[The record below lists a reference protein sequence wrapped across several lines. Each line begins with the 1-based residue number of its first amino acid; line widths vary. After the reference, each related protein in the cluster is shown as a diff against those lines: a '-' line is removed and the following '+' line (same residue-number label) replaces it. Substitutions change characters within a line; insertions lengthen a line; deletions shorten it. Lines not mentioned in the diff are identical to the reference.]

1 MKFKYIYN
9 ITLSKFLHDFIVRFT
24 NNNKTS
30 RIIQI
35 FDYPSITSHNPGST
49 IHSMKNHVNH
59 MIRVRRGSTEFQ
71 DSIKQIIKIGNE

>member
-1 MKFKYIYN
+1 MKFKYTYN

-30 RIIQI
+30 SIIQI

-71 DSIKQIIKIGNE
+71 DSIKQIIKISNE